1 MDYILNSDVVL
12 VVDAKKTEGEEDNN
26 ARLRLELISALE
38 WWRCWVL
45 GKIKEGFWVWR
56 RMVLIEDLP
65 CMVVD
70 GYEDND
76 VGKSEV
82 I

>member
-12 VVDAKKTEGEEDNN
+12 VVDAEKTEGEEDNN
-26 ARLRLELISALE
+26 ARLRLGLIGALE

-56 RMVLIEDLP
+56 RMVLMEDLP

>member
-12 VVDAKKTEGEEDNN
+12 VVDAEKTEGEEDNN
-26 ARLRLELISALE
+26 ARLRLGLIGALE

-56 RMVLIEDLP
+56 RMVLMEDLP

-70 GYEDND
+70 GY
-76 VGKSEV
+76 
-82 I
+82 